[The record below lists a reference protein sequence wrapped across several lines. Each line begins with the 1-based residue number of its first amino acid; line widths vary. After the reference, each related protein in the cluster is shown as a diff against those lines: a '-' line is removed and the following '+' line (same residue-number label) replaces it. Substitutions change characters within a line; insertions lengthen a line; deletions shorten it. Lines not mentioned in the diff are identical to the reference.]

1 MKMKSIK
8 LLSIL
13 FVMSLVIC
21 LTSAA
26 AFADTT
32 SVTVKLNDS
41 NLESYT
47 STQLNAF
54 NTTASH
60 DYSTYDDCHSRYRYY
75 TASGPE
81 MEQVFND
88 ALTNQ
93 LLYDLDDVVSIE
105 ITASDN
111 YSVTLSKSS
120 LLDTTR
126 YYYPDPED
134 LNDPGITTVPAII
147 ATQYGNLGGSLST
160 NNCLR
165 NFYGQTNPNDYTIL
179 NFVSSISEINLITN

>member
-1 MKMKSIK
+1 MKMKGIK

-41 NLESYT
+41 TIATYSSAQLEE
-47 STQLNAF
+47 F
-54 NTTASH
+54 DTTDDY
-60 DYSTYDDCHSRYRYY
+60 DYSTYDSCRDRYRYY
-75 TASGPE
+75 TAHGPE
-81 MEQVFND
+81 MQEVLNN
-88 ALTNQ
+88 ALESETP
-93 LLYDLDDVVSIE
+93 DLDDVVSIE

-126 YYYPDPED
+126 YYYDASHSQVLPD
-134 LNDPGITTVPAII
+134 VPAII

-160 NNCLR
+160 SNCLR
-165 NFYGQTNPNDYTIL
+165 NFYGQTNYQDYTIL

>member
-1 MKMKSIK
+1 MKMKGIK

-41 NLESYT
+41 TLDSYT
-47 STQLNAF
+47 STQLNNTSIF
-54 NTTASH
+54 STTASH
-60 DYSTYDDCHSRYRYY
+60 DYSTYDECHDRYRYY
-75 TASGPE
+75 TAYGPE

-93 LLYDLDDVVSIE
+93 GQYDLDDVVSIE

-126 YYYPDPED
+126 YYYATPSSQ
-134 LNDPGITTVPAII
+134 GVAVPAII
-147 ATQYGNLGGSLST
+147 ATQYGNLGGQLST
-160 NNCLR
+160 SGCIR
-165 NFYGQTNPNDYTIL
+165 NFYGQTNPDDYTIL
-179 NFVSSISEINLITN
+179 NFVQSISEINLITN